1 MCSRRT
7 WRKSKTAHLHGRGCL
22 FRALSYAI
30 MGCESQHRLVRHQ
43 IVEHLTTEICWRLLE
58 NYIPT
63 DDTIE
68 EYVQRTHMGRNG
80 VWGTSVEMLAFAH
93 LAEVNIASYNNDN
106 GSYHFFGPA
115 VIDPEGFYHDNS
127 RPTVYVVF
135 SGSNHFNVTLSQD

>member
-1 MCSRRT
+1 MS
-7 WRKSKTAHLHGRGCL
+7 
-22 FRALSYAI
+22 
-30 MGCESQHRLVRHQ
+30 Q
-43 IVEHLTTEICWRLLE
+43 IVEHLTTERCWRLLE

-93 LAEVNIASYNNDN
+93 LAEVNIASYNNDD

-115 VIDPEGFYHDNS
+115 VIDPEGFQHDNS
-127 RPTVYVVF
+127 RPTIYVVF
-135 SGSNHFNVTLSQD
+135 SGGNHFNVTLSQV